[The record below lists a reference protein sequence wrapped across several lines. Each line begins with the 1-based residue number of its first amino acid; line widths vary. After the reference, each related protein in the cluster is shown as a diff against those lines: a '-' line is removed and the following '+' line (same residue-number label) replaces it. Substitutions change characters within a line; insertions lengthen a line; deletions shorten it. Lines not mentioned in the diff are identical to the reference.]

1 MIPYGRQNISQED
14 IDSVVTVLKSDN
26 LTQGHNV
33 PDFEHSMAKYV
44 GAKHAIAVNSATS
57 ALHIAYLALGVDNQ
71 SRVWTTPITFVA
83 TTNAAL
89 MCGAQIDFVDID
101 PETSNICPLALEN
114 KLTTAEVDGELPD
127 LVVVVHLGGYS
138 CDMKSIYKLS
148 KKYNFKIVEDASHAV
163 GGKFFGQYVGKCEYS
178 DITIFSFHPVK
189 IITTGEGGAALT
201 NDSSLAHKM
210 ALLRSHGITRSNDE
224 MTKTSDGPWYYQ
236 QHFLGFN
243 YRMNDIS
250 AALGVSQLK
259 RLEEFVIERQS
270 IADRYDQYFKGT
282 YVKTPNKNKNI
293 LSSFHLYIIKVDE
306 KIRNDLFRRLRETGI
321 FVNLHY
327 IPIYKQPYYST
338 LGFLPKNYPEAEK
351 YYREAISIP
360 IFPGLSDKDQNYV
373 VENILKPTGQQA
385 LF

>member
-26 LTQGHNV
+26 LTQGKNV
-33 PDFEHSMAKYV
+33 PNFERNMAKYV

-101 PETSNICPLALEN
+101 PETSNICPLALES
-114 KLTTAEVDGELPD
+114 KLTAAEVDGKLPD

-138 CDMKSIYKLS
+138 CDMKSIFKLS

-163 GGKFFGQYVGKCEYS
+163 GGKFFEQYVGKCEYS

-201 NDSSLAHKM
+201 NDDSLAHKM
-210 ALLRSHGITRSNDE
+210 ALLRSHGITRLNDE
-224 MTKTSDGPWYYQ
+224 MTKTADGPWYYQ

-259 RLEEFVIERQS
+259 RLDKFVVERQC
-270 IADRYDQYFKGT
+270 IANRYNQYFRGT
-282 YVKTPNKNKNI
+282 NVKTPKKNKNI
-293 LSSFHLYIIKVDE
+293 LSSFHLYIIKVDK

-327 IPIYKQPYYST
+327 IPIYRQPYYST

-360 IFPGLSDKDQNYV
+360 IFPGLSNKDQSYV
-373 VENILKPTGQQA
+373 VENILNPPGQQV